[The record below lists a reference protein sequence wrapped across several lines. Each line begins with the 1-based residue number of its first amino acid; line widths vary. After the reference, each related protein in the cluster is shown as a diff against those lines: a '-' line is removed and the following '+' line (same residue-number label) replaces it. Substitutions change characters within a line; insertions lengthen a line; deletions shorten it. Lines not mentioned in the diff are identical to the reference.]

1 MMSTF
6 KLGQTVRYGR
16 TGTVGKIVS
25 FSEIDGY
32 EYAEIDTT
40 GLIYRLDQL
49 IEISEE
55 VKSTKASRNV
65 REETLEEQAKLQRI
79 RESAWMDVDNSCEGG
94 G

>member
-1 MMSTF
+1 MSTF
-6 KLGQTVRYGR
+6 KLGQTVRYSR

-25 FSEIDGY
+25 FSEVDGS
-32 EYAEIDTT
+32 EYAELDTT
-40 GLIYRLDQL
+40 GLMYRTDQL

-55 VKSTKASRNV
+55 VKSTKAARNV
-65 REETLEEQAKLQRI
+65 REETLEEQAKLQTI